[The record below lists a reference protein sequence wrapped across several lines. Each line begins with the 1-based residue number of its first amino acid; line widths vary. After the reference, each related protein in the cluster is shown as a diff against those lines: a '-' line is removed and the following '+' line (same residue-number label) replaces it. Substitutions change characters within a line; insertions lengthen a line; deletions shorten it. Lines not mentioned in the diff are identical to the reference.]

1 MMSESEKK
9 WAFWALSCAFF
20 VDFLGYAFIVP
31 ILPSWRAEFALSN
44 TEATALV
51 SLWAVPLFLLGPY
64 TGRVTDRLGAG
75 RTILFSLFALT
86 IASLL
91 YLVAMKVTSVDG
103 FINLSIARLIH
114 GASGAAILTA
124 GFAAASDIWPTKF
137 GEMSGKLIAM
147 ATIGGLMGPVVG
159 GATYTLGPEYAFIG
173 LAIITALIIPVV
185 YVTTKELGHGSQP
198 AQGSVP
204 LKVFIQNPVLFRI
217 GLLVMMTTLATGAL
231 EAGVPL
237 FLKDNLGLNAA
248 WIGAVLLVMVVAQG
262 LGGWLWGV
270 LVDRNGPVKYMIFGW
285 SIVTITMIAAGYVAH
300 TIADAVLAAYCI
312 IVILGIFQFAISA
325 AQVPMLP
332 MVDAATT
339 QVYGK
344 GGAGLAFGA
353 FGTAWAAGTI
363 VGPMVIGP
371 VYDYTDS
378 WGITLGILAIPMAI
392 GLIIT
397 LTNRQLLSDCYNSE
411 MSKRLESNDMP

>member
-1 MMSESEKK
+1 MMSESDKK
-9 WAFWALSCAFF
+9 WAFWALSCAFL

-31 ILPSWRAEFALSN
+31 ILPSWKAEFALSN

-64 TGRVTDRLGAG
+64 TGRITDRLGAG

-86 IASLL
+86 VASLL
-91 YLVAMKVTSVDG
+91 YLVAMEITIVDG
-103 FINLSIARLIH
+103 FIVLAIARLIH

-137 GEMSGKLIAM
+137 GEISGKLIAM
-147 ATIGGLMGPVVG
+147 ATIGGL
-159 GATYTLGPEYAFIG
+159 LGPAIGGVAYTIGPPYAFIG
-173 LAIITALIIPVV
+173 LAVVTALIIPII
-185 YVTTKELGHGSQP
+185 YVTTKELGQGSEP

-217 GLLVMMTTLATGAL
+217 GLLVMLTTLATGAL
-231 EAGVPL
+231 EAGIPL
-237 FLKDNLGLNAA
+237 YLADSLSLNAA
-248 WIGAVLLVMVVAQG
+248 WIGAVILVMVVAQG
-262 LGGWLWGV
+262 LGGWMWGV
-270 LVDRNGPVKYMIFGW
+270 LVDRNGPVKYMTFGW
-285 SIVTITMIAAGYVAH
+285 SVVTVALLAAGYVAH
-300 TIADAVLAAYCI
+300 SISDVTLAAYCI

-363 VGPMVIGP
+363 IGPMVIGP
-371 VYDYTDS
+371 VYDYTNS
-378 WGITLGILAIPMAI
+378 WGITIGILAIPMAI

-397 LTNRQLLSDCYNSE
+397 LSNRQLLTDCYNSE
-411 MSKRLESNDMP
+411 MSKRIESE

>member
-1 MMSESEKK
+1 MNESQKR
-9 WAFWALSCAFF
+9 WAFWALAAAFV

-31 ILPSWRAEFALSN
+31 ILPSWKQEFALSN

-51 SLWAVPLFLLGPY
+51 SLWAVPLFLLGPK
-64 TGRVTDRLGAG
+64 TGRITDRLGAG
-75 RTILFSLFALT
+75 RTILFSLFSLT

-91 YLVAMKVTSVDG
+91 YLVAMEITFVDG
-103 FINLSIARLIH
+103 FIILAIARLIH

-124 GFAAASDIWPTKF
+124 GFAAASDIWPMKF
-137 GEMSGKLIAM
+137 GEISGKLIAM
-147 ATIGGLMGPVVG
+147 ATIGGLLGPAIG
-159 GATYTLGPEYAFIG
+159 GVAYTLGPHYAFIG
-173 LAIITALIIPVV
+173 LAVITATIIPLV
-185 YVTTKELGHGSQP
+185 YVTTKELGMGGQP

-217 GLLVMMTTLATGAL
+217 GLLVTMTTLATGAL

-237 FLKDNLGLNAA
+237 FLEESLGLNAA
-248 WIGAVLLVMVVAQG
+248 WIGAVLLVMVIAQG
-262 LGGWLWGV
+262 MGGWIWGA
-270 LVDRNGPVKYMIFGW
+270 LVDRNGPVRYMIFGW
-285 SIVTITMIAAGYVAH
+285 YIVTIAMLAAGYVAYS
-300 TIADAVLAAYCI
+300 ISDAVLAAYCI

-332 MVDAATT
+332 MIDTATS

-363 VGPMVIGP
+363 IGPMVIGP
-371 VYDYTDS
+371 VYDYTGS
-378 WGITLGILAIPMAI
+378 WGITLGILAIPMFC
-392 GLIIT
+392 GLLIT
-397 LTNRQLLSDCYNSE
+397 LGNRDLLAECYDSE
-411 MSKRLESNDMP
+411 MSKRHESE

>member
-1 MMSESEKK
+1 MKESDKK
-9 WAFWALSCAFF
+9 WAFWALACAFM

-31 ILPSWRAEFALSN
+31 ILPSWKEEFMLSN

-51 SLWAVPLFLLGPY
+51 SLWAVPLFLLGPK
-64 TGRVTDRLGAG
+64 TGRLTDRLGAG

-86 IASLL
+86 LSALL
-91 YLVAMKVTSVDG
+91 YLVAMEITVIDG
-103 FINLSIARLIH
+103 FYVLAAARLIH

-124 GFAAASDIWPTKF
+124 GFAAASDIWPTNF
-137 GEMSGKLIAM
+137 GEVSGKLIAM
-147 ATIGGLMGPVVG
+147 ATIGGLLGPVVG
-159 GATYTLGPEYAFIG
+159 GVSYTIGPQYAFIG
-173 LAIITALIIPVV
+173 LSVITAMIIPVV
-185 YVTTKELGHGSQP
+185 YVTTRELGQGSEP

-204 LKVFIQNPVLFRI
+204 LMVFIQNPVLFRI

-231 EAGVPL
+231 EAGIPL
-237 FLKDNLGLNAA
+237 FLEDNLGLNAA

-262 LGGWLWGV
+262 FGGWMWGA
-270 LVDRNGPVKYMIFGW
+270 LVDKNGPVRYMTIGW
-285 SIVTITMIAAGYVAH
+285 YVVTVAMLAAGYVAH
-300 TIADAVLAAYCI
+300 SISDTTLAAYCI

-332 MVDAATT
+332 MVDAATS

-371 VYDYTDS
+371 VFDYTNS
-378 WGITLGILAIPMAI
+378 WGITLGILAIPMFI
-392 GLIIT
+392 GLVIT
-397 LTNRQLLSDCYNSE
+397 LTNRQLLEDCYNSE
-411 MSKRLESNDMP
+411 MSKRLESE

>member
-1 MMSESEKK
+1 MMSESDKK
-9 WAFWALSCAFF
+9 WAFWALSCAFL

-51 SLWAVPLFLLGPY
+51 SLWAVPLFILGPY
-64 TGRVTDRLGAG
+64 TGRVTDRLGPG
-75 RTILFSLFALT
+75 RTILFSLVALT
-86 IASLL
+86 GAALL
-91 YLVAMKVTSVDG
+91 YLVAMKVTFVDG
-103 FINLSIARLIH
+103 FIVLAIARLIH

-124 GFAAASDIWPTKF
+124 GFAAASEIWPTKF

-147 ATIGGLMGPVVG
+147 ATIGGLMGPVMG
-159 GATYTLGPEYAFIG
+159 GASYTLGPQYAFIG
-173 LAIITALIIPVV
+173 LATITALTIPLI
-185 YVTTKELGHGSQP
+185 YVTTKELGHGSEP

-217 GLLVMMTTLATGAL
+217 GMLVMMTTLATGAL

-237 FLKDNLGLNAA
+237 FLKDSLGLNAA

-270 LVDRNGPVKYMIFGW
+270 LVDRNGPVRYMIFGW
-285 SIVTITMIAAGYVAH
+285 VVATIAMLAAGYVAY
-300 TIADAVLAAYCI
+300 TIHDVILAAYCI
-312 IVILGIFQFAISA
+312 IVILGFFQFAISA
-325 AQVPMLP
+325 AQVPLLP

-363 VGPMVIGP
+363 VGPLVIGM
-371 VYDYTDS
+371 VYDYTNN
-378 WGITLGILAIPMAI
+378 WGISLGVLAIPMGI
-392 GLIIT
+392 GLLIT
-397 LTNRQLLSDCYNSE
+397 LGNRQLLSDCYNSE
-411 MSKRLESNDMP
+411 MSKRHES

>member
-1 MMSESEKK
+1 MMSESDKK
-9 WAFWALSCAFF
+9 WAFWALSCAFL

-44 TEATALV
+44 TQATALV
-51 SLWAVPLFLLGPY
+51 SLWAVPLFILGPY

-75 RTILFSLFALT
+75 RTILFSLVALT
-86 IASLL
+86 GAALL
-91 YLVAMKVTSVDG
+91 YLVAMKVTFVDG
-103 FINLSIARLIH
+103 FIVLAIARLIH

-137 GEMSGKLIAM
+137 GEISGKLIAM
-147 ATIGGLMGPVVG
+147 ATIGGLLGPAVG
-159 GATYTLGPEYAFIG
+159 GIAYTIGPQYAFIG
-173 LAIITALIIPVV
+173 LAAVTALIIPII
-185 YVTTKELGHGSQP
+185 YVTTKELGQGSEP

-217 GLLVMMTTLATGAL
+217 GLLVMLTTLATGAL
-231 EAGVPL
+231 EAGIPL
-237 FLKDNLGLNAA
+237 FLADSLSLNAA
-248 WIGAVLLVMVVAQG
+248 WIGGVILVMVVAQG
-262 LGGWLWGV
+262 LGGWMWGV
-270 LVDRNGPVKYMIFGW
+270 LVDRNGPVKYMTFGW
-285 SIVTITMIAAGYVAH
+285 AVVTVALLAAGYVAH
-300 TIADAVLAAYCI
+300 SINDVTLAAYFI

-363 VGPMVIGP
+363 IGPMVIGP
-371 VYDYTDS
+371 VYDYTNS
-378 WGITLGILAIPMAI
+378 WGITLGILAIPMAM

-397 LTNRQLLSDCYNSE
+397 VGNGQLLTDCYNSE
-411 MSKRLESNDMP
+411 MSKRLDSE

>member
-1 MMSESEKK
+1 MNETEKK
-9 WAFWALSCAFF
+9 WAFWALACAFM

-31 ILPSWRAEFALSN
+31 ILPSWKQEFDLSN
-44 TEATALV
+44 TEATLLV
-51 SLWAVPLFLLGPY
+51 SLWAVPLFFLGPK
-64 TGRVTDRLGAG
+64 TGRITDKLGAG

-86 IASLL
+86 VASLL
-91 YLVAMKVTSVDG
+91 YLVAMKITVVDG
-103 FINLSIARLIH
+103 FIVLAIARLIH

-124 GFAAASDIWPTKF
+124 GFAAASDIWPKKF
-137 GEMSGKLIAM
+137 GEISGKLIAM
-147 ATIGGLMGPVVG
+147 ATIGGLLGPVIG
-159 GATYTLGPEYAFIG
+159 GVAYTIGPEYAFIG
-173 LAIITALIIPVV
+173 LALITALIIPIV
-185 YVTTKELGHGSQP
+185 YVTTRELGHGGEP

-204 LKVFIQNPVLFRI
+204 LRVFIQNPVLFRI

-231 EAGVPL
+231 EAGIPL
-237 FLKDNLGLNAA
+237 FLEDNLGLNAA

-262 LGGWLWGV
+262 IGGWMWGA
-270 LVDRNGPVKYMIFGW
+270 LVDKNGPVRYMTIGW
-285 SIVTITMIAAGYVAH
+285 YVVTVAMLAAGYVAYSISD
-300 TIADAVLAAYCI
+300 TTLAAYCI

-332 MVDAATT
+332 MVDTATS

-371 VYDYTDS
+371 VYDYTNS
-378 WGITLGILAIPMAI
+378 WGITLGILTIPMFI
-392 GLIIT
+392 GLVIT
-397 LTNRQLLSDCYNSE
+397 LTNRQLLDDCYNSE
-411 MSKRLESNDMP
+411 MSKRFESE

>member
-1 MMSESEKK
+1 MNDSQKR
-9 WAFWALSCAFF
+9 WAFWALAAAFL

-31 ILPSWRAEFALSN
+31 ILPSWKQEFALSN

-51 SLWAVPLFLLGPY
+51 SLWAVPLFLLGPK
-64 TGRVTDRLGAG
+64 TGRITDRLGAG
-75 RTILFSLFALT
+75 RTILFSLFSLT

-91 YLVAMKVTSVDG
+91 YLVAMEITFVDG
-103 FINLSIARLIH
+103 FIILAIARLIH

-124 GFAAASDIWPTKF
+124 GFAAASDIWPMKF
-137 GEMSGKLIAM
+137 GEISGKLIAM
-147 ATIGGLMGPVVG
+147 ATIGGLLGPAIG
-159 GATYTLGPEYAFIG
+159 GVAYTLGPHYAFIG
-173 LAIITALIIPVV
+173 LAVITATIIPLV
-185 YVTTKELGHGSQP
+185 YDTTKELGMGGQP

-217 GLLVMMTTLATGAL
+217 GLLVTMTTLATGAL

-237 FLKDNLGLNAA
+237 FLEESLGLNAA
-248 WIGAVLLVMVVAQG
+248 WIGAVLLVMVIAQG
-262 LGGWLWGV
+262 MGGWIWGA
-270 LVDRNGPVKYMIFGW
+270 LVDRNGPVRYMIFGW
-285 SIVTITMIAAGYVAH
+285 YIVTIAMLAAGYVAYS
-300 TIADAVLAAYCI
+300 ISDAVLAAYCI

-332 MVDAATT
+332 MIDTATS

-363 VGPMVIGP
+363 IGPMVIGP
-371 VYDYTDS
+371 VYDYTGS
-378 WGITLGILAIPMAI
+378 WGITLGILAIPMFC
-392 GLIIT
+392 GLLIT
-397 LTNRQLLSDCYNSE
+397 LGNRDLLAECYDSE
-411 MSKRLESNDMP
+411 MSKRHESE

>member
-1 MMSESEKK
+1 MKESDKK
-9 WAFWALSCAFF
+9 WAFWALACAFM

-31 ILPSWRAEFALSN
+31 ILPSWKEEFMLSN

-51 SLWAVPLFLLGPY
+51 SLWAVPLFLLGPK
-64 TGRVTDRLGAG
+64 TGRLTDRLGAG

-86 IASLL
+86 LSSLL
-91 YLVAMKVTSVDG
+91 YLVAMEITVIDG
-103 FINLSIARLIH
+103 FYVLAAARLIH

-124 GFAAASDIWPTKF
+124 GFAAASDIWPTNF
-137 GEMSGKLIAM
+137 GEVSGKLIAM
-147 ATIGGLMGPVVG
+147 ATIGGLLGPVVG
-159 GATYTLGPEYAFIG
+159 GVSYTIGPQYAFIG
-173 LAIITALIIPVV
+173 LSIITAMIIPVV
-185 YVTTKELGHGSQP
+185 YVTTRELGQGSEP

-204 LKVFIQNPVLFRI
+204 LMVFIQNPVLFRI

-231 EAGVPL
+231 EAGIPL
-237 FLKDNLGLNAA
+237 FLEDNLGLNAA

-262 LGGWLWGV
+262 FGGWMWGA
-270 LVDRNGPVKYMIFGW
+270 LVDKNGPVRYMTIGW
-285 SIVTITMIAAGYVAH
+285 YVVTVAMLAAGYVAH
-300 TIADAVLAAYCI
+300 SISDTTLAAYCI

-332 MVDAATT
+332 MVDAATS

-371 VYDYTDS
+371 VFDYTNS
-378 WGITLGILAIPMAI
+378 WGITLGILAIPMFI
-392 GLIIT
+392 GLVIT
-397 LTNRQLLSDCYNSE
+397 LTNRQLLDDCYNSE
-411 MSKRLESNDMP
+411 MSKRLESE

>member
-1 MMSESEKK
+1 MMSESDKK
-9 WAFWALSCAFF
+9 WAFWALSCAFL

-31 ILPSWRAEFALSN
+31 ILPSWKAEFALSN

-51 SLWAVPLFLLGPY
+51 SLWAVPLFILGPY
-64 TGRVTDRLGAG
+64 TGRVTARLGAG
-75 RTILFSLFALT
+75 RTILFSLVALT
-86 IASLL
+86 GAALL
-91 YLVAMKVTSVDG
+91 YLVAMKVTFVDG
-103 FINLSIARLIH
+103 FIVLAIARLIH

-124 GFAAASDIWPTKF
+124 GFAAASDIWPTNF
-137 GEMSGKLIAM
+137 GEISGKLIAM
-147 ATIGGLMGPVVG
+147 ATIGGL
-159 GATYTLGPEYAFIG
+159 LGPAIGGIAYTIGPQYAFIG
-173 LAIITALIIPVV
+173 LAVVTALIIPII
-185 YVTTKELGHGSQP
+185 YVTTKELGQGSEP

-217 GLLVMMTTLATGAL
+217 GLLVMLTTLATGAL

-237 FLKDNLGLNAA
+237 FLADSLSLNAA
-248 WIGAVLLVMVVAQG
+248 WIGAVILVMVVAQG
-262 LGGWLWGV
+262 IGGWMWGV
-270 LVDRNGPVKYMIFGW
+270 LVDRNGPVKYMTFGW
-285 SIVTITMIAAGYVAH
+285 SVVTIALLAAGYVAH
-300 TIADAVLAAYCI
+300 SISDVALAAYFI

-363 VGPMVIGP
+363 IGPMVIGP
-371 VYDYTDS
+371 VYDYTNS
-378 WGITLGILAIPMAI
+378 WGITFGVLAIPTAM

-397 LTNRQLLSDCYNSE
+397 LGNRQLLSDCYNSE
-411 MSKRLESNDMP
+411 MSKRLESE

>member
-1 MMSESEKK
+1 MNNSEKR
-9 WAFWALSCAFF
+9 WAFWALSCAFL

-31 ILPSWRAEFALSN
+31 ILPSWKQEFALSN

-51 SLWAVPLFLLGPY
+51 SLWALPLFLLGPK
-64 TGRVTDRLGAG
+64 TGRITDKFGAG
-75 RTILFSLFALT
+75 KTILFSLFCLT
-86 IASLL
+86 GASLL
-91 YLVAMKVTSVDG
+91 YLIAMKVTFVDG
-103 FINLSIARLIH
+103 FIILAIARLIH

-137 GEMSGKLIAM
+137 GEISGKLIAM
-147 ATIGGLMGPVVG
+147 ATIGGLLGPVIG
-159 GATYTLGPEYAFIG
+159 GVAYTIGPEYAFIG
-173 LAIITALIIPVV
+173 LALITAAIIPIV
-185 YVTTKELGHGSQP
+185 YVTTKELGHGKGEP

-204 LKVFIQNPVLFRI
+204 LRVFIQNPVLFRI
-217 GLLVMMTTLATGAL
+217 GLLVTMTTLATGAL

-237 FLKDNLGLNAA
+237 FLEDNLGLNAA

-262 LGGWLWGV
+262 LGGWMWGA

-285 SIVTITMIAAGYVAH
+285 WIVTIAMLAAGYVAYS
-300 TIADAVLAAYCI
+300 ISDATLVAYCI

-332 MVDAATT
+332 MIDTATS

-363 VGPMVIGP
+363 IGPMVIGP
-371 VYDYTDS
+371 VFDYTGS
-378 WGITLGILAIPMAI
+378 WGITLGILAIPMFA

-397 LTNRQLLSDCYNSE
+397 VTNRQMLRECYNSE
-411 MSKRLESNDMP
+411 MSKRLESE

>member
-1 MMSESEKK
+1 MNDSQKR
-9 WAFWALSCAFF
+9 WAFWALAAAFV

-31 ILPSWRAEFALSN
+31 ILPSWKQEFALSN

-51 SLWAVPLFLLGPY
+51 SLWAVPLFLLGPK
-64 TGRVTDRLGAG
+64 TGRITDRLGAG
-75 RTILFSLFALT
+75 RTILFSLFSLT

-91 YLVAMKVTSVDG
+91 YLVAMEITFVDG
-103 FINLSIARLIH
+103 FLILAIARLIH

-124 GFAAASDIWPTKF
+124 GFAAASDIWPMKF
-137 GEMSGKLIAM
+137 GEISGKLIAM
-147 ATIGGLMGPVVG
+147 ATIGGLLGPVIG
-159 GATYTLGPEYAFIG
+159 GVAYTLGPHYAFIG
-173 LAIITALIIPVV
+173 LAVITATIIPLV
-185 YVTTKELGHGSQP
+185 YVTTKELGMGGEP

-217 GLLVMMTTLATGAL
+217 GLLVTMTTLATGAL

-237 FLKDNLGLNAA
+237 FLEENLGLNAA
-248 WIGAVLLVMVVAQG
+248 WIGAVLLVMVIAQG
-262 LGGWLWGV
+262 MGGWIWGA
-270 LVDRNGPVKYMIFGW
+270 LVDRNGPVRYMIFGW
-285 SIVTITMIAAGYVAH
+285 YIVTIAMLAAGYVAYS
-300 TIADAVLAAYCI
+300 ISDAVLAAYCI

-332 MVDAATT
+332 MIDTATS

-363 VGPMVIGP
+363 IGPMVIGP
-371 VYDYTDS
+371 VYDYTSS
-378 WGITLGILAIPMAI
+378 WGITLGILAIPMFC
-392 GLIIT
+392 GLLIT
-397 LTNRQLLSDCYNSE
+397 LGNRDLLAECYDSE
-411 MSKRLESNDMP
+411 MSKRHESE